1 MFSIFNKYVNF
12 RLKAVLRKNKWG
24 KRFRPLLIRT
34 LFCPYSFQIYSRV
47 VNTICSCITN
57 LYIRL
62 IKCMLSENAR
72 TGICICHFKQMLPI
86 QCICPMHNE
95 VALHFPQ
102 WRYLVN
108 LRSCILITPS
118 WNDLSSELVLK
129 SRIQE
134 TNWFNFIFS
143 RFAKS

>member
-12 RLKAVLRKNKWG
+12 RLKAVWRKNKWG

-72 TGICICHFKQMLPI
+72 TGIFICHFKQKLPI
-86 QCICPMHNE
+86 QGICPMHNE

-108 LRSCILITPS
+108 LRSWLPRPGTIFHK
-118 WNDLSSELVLK
+118 LVLK